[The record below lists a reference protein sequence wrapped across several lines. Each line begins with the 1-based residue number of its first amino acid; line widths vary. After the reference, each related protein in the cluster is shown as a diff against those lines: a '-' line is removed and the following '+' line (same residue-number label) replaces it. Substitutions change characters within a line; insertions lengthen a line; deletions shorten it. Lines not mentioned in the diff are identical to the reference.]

1 MIPKFPAV
9 VLQGR
14 IELHDKK
21 SFREYMQKLEGQ
33 QVDLTVKK
41 WKDQRSVQ
49 QNCYYWA
56 VVVKIISDDTGNDP
70 ETVHEFL
77 KAKFLPKCETIIKDE
92 KQILAG
98 CTHDLNKDNF
108 FADYVDPIRA

>member
-1 MIPKFPAV
+1 MVSIKCPV
-9 VLQGR
+9 VKVEVT
-14 IELHDKK
+14 IE
-21 SFREYMQKLEGQ
+21 
-33 QVDLTVKK
+33 K

-49 QNCYYWA
+49 QNRYYWG

-77 KAKFLPKCETIIKDE
+77 KAKFLPARETIIKDE
-92 KQILAG
+92 KRILAG

-108 FADYVDPIRA
+108 FADYVDPIRAWYAEFGYIPDPNEISV